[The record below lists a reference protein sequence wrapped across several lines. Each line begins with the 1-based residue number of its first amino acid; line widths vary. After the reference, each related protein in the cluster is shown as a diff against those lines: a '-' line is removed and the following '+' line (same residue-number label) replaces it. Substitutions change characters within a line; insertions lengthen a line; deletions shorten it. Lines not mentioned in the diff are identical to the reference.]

1 MAPKRSGSSDRIT
14 QYTYLPRLSAALPAG
29 GALAG
34 TGARGG
40 VSRMTREPVRRGAPS
55 AAPSLGGRAGVAL
68 RRVREGFDLAA
79 MDQSSFREIGRLS
92 SILRI
97 SSSNRSGR
105 HGLVMKASHP
115 ASMAPLEW
123 PASA

>member
-1 MAPKRSGSSDRIT
+1 MAPKRSGSSDRMT
-14 QYTYLPRLSAALPAG
+14 QYTYLPRLSAALPVAG

-55 AAPSLGGRAGVAL
+55 APSLGGRAGVAL

-97 SSSNRSGR
+97 SSSSRSGR
-105 HGLVMKASHP
+105 HGFVMKASQP
-115 ASMAPLEW
+115 ASMAPLE
-123 PASA
+123 